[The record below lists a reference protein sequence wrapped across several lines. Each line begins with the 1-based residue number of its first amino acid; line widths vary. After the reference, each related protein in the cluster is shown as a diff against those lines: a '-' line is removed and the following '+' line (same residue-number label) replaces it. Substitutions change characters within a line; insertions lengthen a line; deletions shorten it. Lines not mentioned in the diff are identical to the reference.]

1 MTKIYLDAGTSW
13 SKVLEIYK
21 DESELLDSPLNCHAE
36 LDSASIQLTDK
47 TSSQHG
53 QILNQVQGDNPKG
66 QYKKRVF
73 LFPSKF
79 FHNIDIKF
87 DGATGHMV
95 KDRVKPDGLYQ
106 NEMLS
111 LAYGAKKLLSEE
123 DLKDATI
130 VDIGSRDLKW
140 VRFIDGKY
148 KDLDW
153 NGSCGSVTG
162 ATVEMLSKFYSVDSS
177 ELPPQKEKIP
187 VTCGVFAME
196 KIMDEIV
203 SNTPPEIAIA
213 KYIHGIAYNTWNFAG
228 SPNKIFLSG
237 GFCHNQCFVESLKFY
252 CEVKLLGRHVLL
264 EGLY

>member
-1 MTKIYLDAGTSW
+1 MTKLYIDAGTSW
-13 SKVLEIYK
+13 SKVLEIYEDEK
-21 DESELLDSPLNCHAE
+21 DLVSSPLNCHAE
-36 LDSASIQLTDK
+36 LDSASIKFPNKTLISERTDFSDRK
-47 TSSQHG
+47 E
-53 QILNQVQGDNPKG
+53 
-66 QYKKRVF
+66 KKRFF

-79 FHNIDIKF
+79 FASVDINF

-95 KDRVKPDGLYQ
+95 QNRIKQGGKYQ

-111 LAYGAKKLLSEE
+111 LAYGAKKILSDE

-130 VDIGSRDLKW
+130 VDIGSRDVKW

-162 ATVEMLSKFYSVDSS
+162 ATVEMLSKFYGVDTAK
-177 ELPPQKEKIP
+177 LLPQKEKIP

-196 KIMDEIV
+196 KIMDDIA
-203 SNTPPEIAIA
+203 SNISADVAIA
-213 KYIHGIAYNTWNFAG
+213 KYINGIAYNTWNFAG
-228 SPNKIFLSG
+228 NPNKIYLSG
-237 GFCHNQCFVESLKFY
+237 GFCLNKCFQDSLRFY
-252 CEVKLLGRHVLL
+252 CEVVPLGRLVLL